1 MLDDVRRSLRI
12 AVIGPSR
19 FPVVEPFAGGMESF
33 VHGLVAGLRA
43 RGHAV
48 TLFAGASTPG
58 ADPDFPLDHGGWT
71 ASELARTDSSMPS
84 ETFLGDHHQHL
95 RLMLAL
101 AGPLGD
107 RFDVVH
113 NHSLHH
119 LPVAMSA
126 GVRAPVVTTL
136 HTPPTPWLESA
147 IALGGEGVA
156 AWTAVSRSTAAQW
169 TRLHGRVAVV
179 RNGVDAG
186 AWPLGRGGDRLVW
199 SGRLVPEK
207 APHLAIEAARAAG
220 HRLVLAGPV
229 GDLAYVR
236 DVLAPRLGSDAVHV
250 GHLSRPELARLVGAS
265 AAALVTPVWEEPFG
279 LVAAEAA
286 ACGTP
291 VVAFRRGGLREVVRP
306 TTGVLVPADDVDAL
320 ARAVPEAI
328 ALDRAEVR
336 RTALADLSVRGVLAE
351 YERVYREAVA
361 RHGRRVNPLRAVA
374 PA

>member
-1 MLDDVRRSLRI
+1 MTDVARRPLRI

-19 FPVVEPFAGGMESF
+19 HPLTEPFAGGMESF
-33 VHGLVAGLRA
+33 VHGLVTGLRT

-48 TLFAGASTPG
+48 TLFAGAGTPG
-58 ADPDFPLDHGGWT
+58 ADPDHPLDSGGWT
-71 ASELARTDSSMPS
+71 ASELARTDTSMPAQ
-84 ETFLGDHHQHL
+84 TFLADHHQHL
-95 RLMLAL
+95 ALMLAL

-107 RFDVVH
+107 QFDVVH

-126 GVRAPVVTTL
+126 AVRAPVVTTL

-147 IALGGEGVA
+147 LALGGEGVA

-169 TRLHGRVAVV
+169 TRLRGRVRVV
-179 RNGVDAG
+179 RNGVDAA
-186 AWPLGRGGDRLVW
+186 AWPLGPGGDRLVW

-207 APHLAIEAARAAG
+207 APHLAVDAARAAG
-220 HRLVLAGPV
+220 RDLVLAGPV
-229 GDLAYVR
+229 GDAAYVR
-236 DVLAPRLGSDAVHV
+236 EVLAPRLGRDAVHV
-250 GHLSRPELARLVGAS
+250 GHLSRPELAALVGTS
-265 AAALVTPVWEEPFG
+265 ATALVTPVWEEPFG

-291 VVAFRRGGLREVVRP
+291 VVAFRRGGLHEVVRP
-306 TTGVLVPADDVDAL
+306 TTGLLVPPDDVAAL
-320 ARAVPEAI
+320 AHAVPAAL
-328 ALDRAEVR
+328 ALDRAGVR
-336 RTALADLSVRGVLAE
+336 DTAVADLSVRRMLVE

-361 RHGRRVNPLRAVA
+361 RHRRGANPLRAVA